1 MEEKEQTE
9 QAAQPE
15 QEWEYYLDGDLAEI
29 LFSLLAVYE
38 KVNDIDGAILG
49 KSRAKQLEKWKDIIW
64 KTTNEYMEILGGEE

>member
-1 MEEKEQTE
+1 MVEKEQAE
-9 QAAQPE
+9 QPKE